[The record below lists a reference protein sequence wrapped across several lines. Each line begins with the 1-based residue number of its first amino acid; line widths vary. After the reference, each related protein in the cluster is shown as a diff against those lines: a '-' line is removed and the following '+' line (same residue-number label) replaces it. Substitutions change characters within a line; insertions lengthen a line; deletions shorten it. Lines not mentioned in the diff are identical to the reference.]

1 MESAPESDAAMPQTR
16 YADPETQR
24 TYALYVAHVVAWLR
38 YEAALDTH
46 RLYRAD
52 RARGPQLGILPDL
65 QRLTDARQAL
75 DAALDRLVAS
85 AREYAG
91 SVSGESQTCPPVDP
105 LDLLDDVLDV
115 SGAVSCELVMA
126 WLRTV
131 TPRSD
136 VHALLTGALASGRYA
151 LHRHMVR
158 RGSHPPR

>member
-16 YADPETQR
+16 YADPEAQR

-38 YEAALDTH
+38 YETALDSH

-91 SVSGESQTCPPVDP
+91 SVSGESQTCSPV
-105 LDLLDDVLDV
+105 DLLDDVLAV

-136 VHALLTGALASGRYA
+136 VQALLTGAFASGRYA